1 MLLLSVL
8 YHNPY
13 VVVGLLALMT
23 AGHFAGVTVYWSL
36 PSIYLSERAICRS
49 VRLPAGLL
57 SSRRS
62 AVPLRR

>member
-36 PSIYLSERAICRS
+36 PSLCRS